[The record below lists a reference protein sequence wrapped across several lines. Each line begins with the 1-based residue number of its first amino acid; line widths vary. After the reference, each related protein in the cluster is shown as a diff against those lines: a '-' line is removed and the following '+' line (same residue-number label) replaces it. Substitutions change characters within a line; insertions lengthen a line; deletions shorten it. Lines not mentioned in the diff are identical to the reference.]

1 MAWTAAGNSV
11 KLYAMTPYLPYL
23 HCTASYH
30 EEAERCLQAR
40 KPKCLGYWGFS
51 VEQKQHH
58 SLT

>member
-11 KLYAMTPYLPYL
+11 KMYVMVPNLPYL

-30 EEAERCLQAR
+30 EEVVRCSPAR

-51 VEQKQHH
+51 VEQKQYH